1 MVDLRRVTCRRCG
14 KEVAVDEARYS
25 DNKTML
31 CLSCFNKR
39 HPEKKVQPELM
50 KTVSRPGLKK
60 DEQKNV
66 KQEQPTEYIKYEC
79 LNCGYKFTMKKDTVR
94 AKRCPYCSSDRIQK
108 AKEPEELLKDLID
121 EASDRRY
128 DY

>member
-1 MVDLRRVTCRRCG
+1 MVELRKVTCRRCG
-14 KEVAVDEARYS
+14 KEVSMDEARYS

-31 CLSCFNKR
+31 CLACFNKR
-39 HPEKKVQPELM
+39 HPDRKVQPDLI
-50 KTVSRPGLKK
+50 KHASRPGLKE
-60 DEQKNV
+60 DI

-79 LNCGYKFTMKKDTVR
+79 LNCGYKFTMKKETVR